1 MNVTVVQEWLD
12 HVAADL
18 DAAWSCARG
27 PRARTDRAAYFV
39 QQAAEKLVKA
49 VLVSSSIDPPYT
61 HDLED
66 LTSRLPQ
73 DVPQRERYAAL
84 VAFTAYASGFRY
96 PTTREHPPRPS
107 TADVDGWIEQIDVLK
122 SEFERWL
129 EAAADPQGS
138 SAP

>member
-1 MNVTVVQEWLD
+1 MNVTVVRERLD

-39 QQAAEKLVKA
+39 QQAAEKLAKA
-49 VLVSSSIDPPYT
+49 ALVASGVDPPRT

-84 VAFTAYASGFRY
+84 VGFTAYASGFRY

-122 SEFERWL
+122 SDFERWL
-129 EAAADPQGS
+129 DTRAGPQDSG
-138 SAP
+138 AP

>member
-1 MNVTVVQEWLD
+1 MNVTVVREWLD

-18 DAAWSCARG
+18 DAAWSYARG

-49 VLVSSSIDPPYT
+49 VLVSAEVDPPYT

-84 VAFTAYASGFRY
+84 GGFTAYATGFRY
-96 PTTREHPPRPS
+96 PTTRERPPQPS
-107 TADVDGWIEQIDVLK
+107 TADVDAWIEQIGVLK
-122 SEFERWL
+122 SDFERWL
-129 EAAADPQGS
+129 DTRAGSQGG